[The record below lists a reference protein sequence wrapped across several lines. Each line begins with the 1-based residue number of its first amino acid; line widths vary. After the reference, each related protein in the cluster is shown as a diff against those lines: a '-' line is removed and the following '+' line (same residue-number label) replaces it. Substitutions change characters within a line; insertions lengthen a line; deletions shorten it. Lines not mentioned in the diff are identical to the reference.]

1 MIGWVLFLI
10 ATSSLLV
17 VYRQLLRLRA
27 ENVRLQELATTDPLT
42 GLENKRGFSKRM
54 KAAVAHA
61 LRKREP
67 MTVLFIDLND
77 LRVHNN
83 TRGHEFGDQ
92 VLVALASAMR
102 ASSWRVSD
110 VLARTGGDEFAMVLP
125 DTDVA
130 GAVIVADRLISGI
143 ETRYVQHGE
152 ELVPIGISVGGAI
165 LSTAGDCPPVEEVV
179 LENPDE
185 HSHGLVERATDLMLV
200 RADRNLYLAKAKKS
214 PGISPIIIGGP
225 KDAH

>member
-1 MIGWVLFLI
+1 
-10 ATSSLLV
+10 
-17 VYRQLLRLRA
+17 
-27 ENVRLQELATTDPLT
+27 
-42 GLENKRGFSKRM
+42 M

-165 LSTAGDCPPVEEVV
+165 LSTAGDCPPRRRGCSGK
-179 LENPDE
+179 PR
-185 HSHGLVERATDLMLV
+185 RA
-200 RADRNLYLAKAKKS
+200 
-214 PGISPIIIGGP
+214 
-225 KDAH
+225 